1 MPPVIPDHSGTVAGG
16 SEWIKMKAQQSLPL
30 LGVNVDHVATLR
42 QVRRGAFP
50 DPCAVAQLAER
61 AGADYITVHLREDRR
76 HIQPHDV
83 EIMQSVLSTHLNLEM
98 AVTDEMVAYAL
109 RTRPKDVCLVP
120 ERRQELTTEGGL
132 DVVAQSLH
140 IREACKAMAEA
151 GIRVSLFVDPEPS
164 QIDAARDCGAPVVE
178 IHTGAYA
185 VAGGAAA
192 QRELARILDA
202 VEHAQRAGLIVNAG
216 HGLNYDNVRPI
227 AAHPSIRELNIGH
240 WLVADAL
247 YIGIEQAV
255 ARMKRIIVEA
265 RCQACSSVQ

>member
-151 GIRVSLFVDPEPS
+151 
-164 QIDAARDCGAPVVE
+164 
-178 IHTGAYA
+178 
-185 VAGGAAA
+185 
-192 QRELARILDA
+192 
-202 VEHAQRAGLIVNAG
+202 
-216 HGLNYDNVRPI
+216 
-227 AAHPSIRELNIGH
+227 
-240 WLVADAL
+240 
-247 YIGIEQAV
+247 
-255 ARMKRIIVEA
+255 
-265 RCQACSSVQ
+265 

>member
-1 MPPVIPDHSGTVAGG
+1 
-16 SEWIKMKAQQSLPL
+16 MKNAQSLPL

-42 QVRRGAFP
+42 QARRGAFP
-50 DPCAVAQLAER
+50 DPCAVALLAER

-83 EIMQSVLSTHLNLEM
+83 EAMQSALSTHLNLEM

-109 RTRPKDVCLVP
+109 RTRPQDVCLVP

-132 DVVAQSLH
+132 DVAAQLPR
-140 IREACKAMAEA
+140 IREACRALGRAD
-151 GIRVSLFVDPEPS
+151 IRVSLFIDPEPS
-164 QIDAARDCGAPVVE
+164 QIDAALECGAPVVE

-185 VAGGAAA
+185 GAGGTAA

-202 VEHAQRAGLIVNAG
+202 AEYAQRNGLIVNAG

-227 AAHPSIRELNIGH
+227 AAHSSIRELNIGY
-240 WLVADAL
+240 WLIGDAL

-255 ARMKRIIVEA
+255 AQMKRIMVEA
-265 RCQACSSVQ
+265 RRQALDQVIKR